1 MIERRKCQV
10 PADAIT
16 ALARRL
22 YPAMV
27 AFFDTEEGRQE
38 FAEWQARQAAENSK
52 DQSDKCSA

>member
-1 MIERRKCQV
+1 MVKREKCQV
-10 PADAIT
+10 PADAII

-38 FAEWQARQAAENSK
+38 FAEWKAQQAAENSEA
-52 DQSDKCSA
+52 QSERRSA

>member
-1 MIERRKCQV
+1 MIKREKCQV
-10 PADAIT
+10 PADAII

-38 FAEWQARQAAENSK
+38 FAEWKAKQAAKNRE
-52 DQSDKCSA
+52 DQSEKRSA